1 MRWNP
6 GISSSKIDD
15 FRGAMEKWPDG
26 FCYNWSI
33 YEWEQA
39 AEGDDYVMIRV
50 GEGPCGLVYHGRF
63 ISDPYEEKDW
73 AGTSRKRHYVDI
85 TVEDACDPDHPCIP
99 VERLEEAIPEI
110 EWRRGHSGQLIT
122 VEQADRLYA
131 LLEQALD
138 I

>member
-15 FRGAMEKWPDG
+15 FRKAMKKWPQG

-39 AEGDDYVMIRV
+39 QEGDEYYMIRV
-50 GEGPCGLVYHGRF
+50 WEGPCGLVYHGRF
-63 ISDPYEEKDW
+63 ISDPYEDNDW
-73 AGTSRKRHYVDI
+73 AGTSKKRHYVDI
-85 TVEDACDPDHPCIP
+85 TVENPCDPDNPYIP
-99 VERLEEAIPEI
+99 IEKLEAAIPEI

-122 VEQADRLYA
+122 DEQAEKLSDLICW
-131 LLEQALD
+131 L
-138 I
+138 